1 MLLQGDSIG
10 ITQCD
15 EYIVFFLDGLLK
27 LQRPNS
33 MFKRLHY
40 RLEYSLRL
48 FIIEEYVYSYEFI
61 IITRKIYSNSHL
73 LEDDQKLCPWIF
85 IRQLSTCVFYKS
97 NYCVMG
103 ICLFLF
109 CMHSLRQLPL
119 KYSIS
124 LSLIF
129 IHVVPSTALKTVHT
143 KILDRYIRQ
152 LRNNRMRVTYYSYV
166 LKSNLSFPL
175 FKSWPMTFSL

>member
-1 MLLQGDSIG
+1 
-10 ITQCD
+10 
-15 EYIVFFLDGLLK
+15 
-27 LQRPNS
+27 
-33 MFKRLHY
+33 
-40 RLEYSLRL
+40 
-48 FIIEEYVYSYEFI
+48 
-61 IITRKIYSNSHL
+61 
-73 LEDDQKLCPWIF
+73 
-85 IRQLSTCVFYKS
+85 
-97 NYCVMG
+97 MG

-109 CMHSLRQLPL
+109 CMHGLRQLPL

-152 LRNNRMRVTYYSYV
+152 LRNNRMRVTYYRYV

-175 FKSWPMTFSL
+175 FKS